1 MKYSILD
8 FDQLKAIGLTRIE
21 NEGGKEKQVSIDIVD
36 LLILS
41 DIAEMSN
48 RKKIKKVILD
58 DGQFSWISYNLILE
72 DLPILRID
80 KKQLS
85 RRLDKLESFGL
96 IDMKVERTKGMG
108 TFTYIRTGSKYEE
121 IKYCRNRQEY
131 PEGGGQK
138 CPEGVDKNVQRDGQ
152 KCPPKDT
159 YTIQDNNKHE
169 EIARDKSLTKKES
182 HENVSGEVL
191 TVLPENR
198 QDGFPTTRITDNTE
212 NREDNNNRPNEHID
226 LKDHEETN
234 KPHKTAKRDSAWRES
249 MEEYLKEVDKA
260 KEELIEDADFK
271 NKFLGMFPNAD
282 YLRSI
287 MKSMQYWT
295 SEKAWELKKKSKTK
309 KINMLTTLKN
319 NLDKSIVYKN
329 QQDSPIENLR
339 MLDIEY
345 SDQEEGTLAD
355 GTFIKN
361 GYRYYF
367 SYKDKRAYSIPIK
380 APRMPGEKC
389 EFDMKT
395 NQWYLPRESETID
408 EWLW

>member
-1 MKYSILD
+1 MGNFINKLGAYQVIPRELIFDNSISDRARFLYCYMASKPNDWDFFMNPMAKEIGYSIDTLRKYINELID
-8 FDQLKAIGLTRIE
+8 SGWLIKGEQKNDGLFGAVTYTLNSTKNTDTEKVRYGKSHAQHNIE
-21 NEGGKEKQVSIDIVD
+21 NRQKID
-36 LLILS
+36 
-41 DIAEMSN
+41 
-48 RKKIKKVILD
+48 R
-58 DGQFSWISYNLILE
+58 
-72 DLPILRID
+72 
-80 KKQLS
+80 
-85 RRLDKLESFGL
+85 
-96 IDMKVERTKGMG
+96 
-108 TFTYIRTGSKYEE
+108 
-121 IKYCRNRQEY
+121 
-131 PEGGGQK
+131 
-138 CPEGVDKNVQRDGQ
+138 
-152 KCPPKDT
+152 
-159 YTIQDNNKHE
+159 KHE
-169 EIARDKSLTKKES
+169 EKVRDKSLTKKES
-182 HENVSGEVL
+182 PEKTSGEVS

-198 QDGFPTTRITDNTE
+198 QHGFPTTRITDNTE
-212 NREDNNNRPNEHID
+212 NGEDNNNRPNKHID
-226 LKDHEETN
+226 LKDHEEIN
-234 KPHKTAKRDSAWRES
+234 KPLTKKKASDSAWRES
-249 MEEYLKEVDKA
+249 MEEYLKEVEKA

-309 KINMLTTLKN
+309 KINMLSTLKN

-329 QQDSPIENLR
+329 QQDAPIENLR
-339 MLDIEY
+339 KLDIEY

-395 NQWYLPRESETID
+395 NQWYLPRESETMD

>member
-1 MKYSILD
+1 MKYNIVINQVKSIEWGLTTSESILYAW
-8 FDQLKAIGLTRIE
+8 LYELPSWAEKMIYEGESYYYASRNLAIQEVPIVSSRIDTIYRLYKSLQKKNIIVLVSVSGKDYISITE
-21 NEGGKEKQVSIDIVD
+21 KGKEWYNDGIRNSEKNPSNGN
-36 LLILS
+36 S
-41 DIAEMSN
+41 FKKAEIN
-48 RKKIKKVILD
+48 PTNNN
-58 DGQFSWISYNLILE
+58 Y
-72 DLPILRID
+72 
-80 KKQLS
+80 
-85 RRLDKLESFGL
+85 
-96 IDMKVERTKGMG
+96 
-108 TFTYIRTGSKYEE
+108 
-121 IKYCRNRQEY
+121 
-131 PEGGGQK
+131 
-138 CPEGVDKNVQRDGQ
+138 
-152 KCPPKDT
+152 
-159 YTIQDNNKHE
+159 NNKE
-169 EIARDKSLTKKES
+169 EYHLEEKVRDKSLTKKES
-182 HENVSGEVL
+182 HEKTYGEVSA
-191 TVLPENR
+191 VIPKNR

-212 NREDNNNRPNEHID
+212 NGEDNNNRPNKHID

-234 KPHKTAKRDSAWRES
+234 KPLTKKKASDSAWRES
-249 MEEYLKEVDKA
+249 MEEYLKEVEKA

-271 NKFLGMFPNAD
+271 KEFLGMFPNAD

-295 SEKAWELKKKSKTK
+295 SEKAWELKKKSRTK

-329 QQDSPIENLR
+329 QQDAPIENLR
-339 MLDIEY
+339 MLNIEY

-395 NQWYLPRESETID
+395 NQWYLPRESETMD